1 MPASLDRGAPAA
13 VRRARKSSLAVRGA
27 RLFNLLPA
35 SLRNQAGSFDTFEIH
50 LDTFLSGVPDQPT
63 VPGLAR
69 AAATNSLLDQIP
81 HTYVVETPSFTV
93 VTECLNIDS

>member
-1 MPASLDRGAPAA
+1 MQCLGVNGPLARGAPAA
-13 VRRARKSSLAVRGA
+13 VRRARESSLAVRGA

-35 SLRNQAGSFDTFEIH
+35 SLRNQAGSFDTFKIH

-81 HTYVVETPSFTV
+81 LLPVE
-93 VTECLNIDS
+93 